1 MASTLSYSDFS
12 SNNKLMNNFNSQKR
26 KNRKI
31 KKKNSKKV
39 KEFLNTMGS
48 IENEEEEDLAD
59 FTPQLKQFPPNP
71 ELTKQPDEKVED
83 NNNTDTAVSP
93 EAFTKLDVN
102 KTKNMNYQNY
112 FNTYVPYYN
121 KATNNA
127 NLHGSKDELM
137 KKLNYM
143 IHLLEENKDEKTQ
156 NVTEELVLYMFLGVF
171 TIFVVDSFARA
182 GKYTR

>member
-12 SNNKLMNNFNSQKR
+12 SNNKKEDFPSKKR
-26 KNRKI
+26 KNRTI
-31 KKKNSKKV
+31 KKKSKKV
-39 KEFLNTMGS
+39 EQFLNTMGS
-48 IENEEEEDLAD
+48 IDSNEEDDLAD
-59 FTPQLKQFPPNP
+59 FSSDLKQFPPNP
-71 ELTKQPDEKVED
+71 ELTKTPNEKTED
-83 NNNTDTAVSP
+83 FNQTDSAVSP
-93 EAFTKLDVN
+93 EGFTQLDSN
-102 KTKNMNYQNY
+102 KTNDMNYQNY
-112 FNTYVPYYN
+112 FKTYVPYYN
-121 KATNNA
+121 KASNNA

-137 KKLNYM
+137 RKLNYM

>member
-26 KNRKI
+26 KNRTI
-31 KKKNSKKV
+31 KKKSSKKV

-59 FTPQLKQFPPNP
+59 FTTQSRQFPPNP

-83 NNNTDTAVSP
+83 NNQTDSAIGP
-93 EAFTKLDVN
+93 EAFTKLDTN
-102 KTKNMNYQNY
+102 KTKNMNYQDY

-121 KATNNA
+121 KAANNA

-137 KKLNYM
+137 RKLNYM